1 MSSSYMK
8 GRQDSMKNP
17 KMNHVRQVCSL
28 TRYTVTGGEE
38 KGLTFIDCHNGKL
51 RFLLNE
57 SRALDITQLYFEG
70 ENISFISKNGCTN
83 KNVPFAKRFEGG
95 MLYTCGLDCVGEI
108 EGRETHGTLHLTP
121 AVVTRMECDEGGIL
135 VEGFMRDS
143 ALFGK
148 HLLLKRKIYSDA
160 GSDSVEIEDTLIN
173 EGTKEEEYALLYHV
187 NLGYPFLDE
196 GGRIDANAKSVTPRT
211 SWAEENLN
219 GWEIISAP
227 EDNREE
233 TCYFLQMNEGCIS
246 YTSPAED
253 KRFTL
258 SYSCDTLNEFIVWK
272 SMASGDYALGLEPTT
287 TKLDEAFRFSILQSG
302 EEKCFR
308 LKMSMEKRK

>member
-1 MSSSYMK
+1 
-8 GRQDSMKNP
+8 MKNP
-17 KMNHVRQVCSL
+17 KMNHVRQICLLS
-28 TRYTVTGGEE
+28 RYTVVDGES

-51 RFLLNE
+51 RFLINE

-70 ENISFISKNGCTN
+70 ENVSFLSKNGVTN
-83 KNVPFAKRFEGG
+83 KDVPFANRFEGG

-121 AVVTRMECDEGGIL
+121 AIVTRAECDENGIL
-135 VEGFMRDS
+135 VEGFLRNS

-148 HLLLKRKIYSDA
+148 HLVVKRKIYSAA
-160 GSDSVEIEDTLIN
+160 GSNSVEIEDVLIN
-173 EGTKEEEYALLYHV
+173 EGTKAEDYALLYHV

-196 GGRIDANAKSVTPRT
+196 GGKIEVNAKTVTPRT
-211 SWAEENLN
+211 PWANENLA
-219 GWEIISAP
+219 GWETISAP

-233 TCYFLQMNEGCIS
+233 TCYFLNMNEGVAS
-246 YTSPAED
+246 YINPNKD

-258 SYSCDTLNEFIVWK
+258 SYSQDTLNEFIVWK

-287 TKLDEAFRFSILQSG
+287 TQLDDGFRFLTLEAG
-302 EEKCFR
+302 EEKRFA
-308 LKMSMEKRK
+308 LKLSMEKLK